1 MPGLRDIP
9 GDHAQQ
15 KFFPGH
21 ATAGSAAE
29 VALFRAPFRCTITAV
44 EFIAAEAITG
54 ANTNSF
60 TLKVRNRTTAGVG
73 TAIPASLAFVS
84 GVDAVAQAPKVITLS
99 ATAADLVLAEGD
111 VVTCEKAVVGTGLA
125 CPAGEVVVHIKA
137 S

>member
-1 MPGLRDIP
+1 MTLLKEIA
-9 GDHAQQ
+9 GDQAHQG
-15 KFFPGH
+15 FFPGH

-29 VALFRAPFRCTITAV
+29 VALFRAPFPCTITAV
-44 EFIAAEAITG
+44 EFIPAEAITG

-60 TLKVRNRTTAGVG
+60 TLKVRNRTTGAG

-84 GVDAVAQAPKVITLS
+84 AVDGVASTPKTITLS
-99 ATAADLVLAEGD
+99 ATAADLILAEGD

-125 CPAGEVVVHIKA
+125 CPAGLVVVHLKV